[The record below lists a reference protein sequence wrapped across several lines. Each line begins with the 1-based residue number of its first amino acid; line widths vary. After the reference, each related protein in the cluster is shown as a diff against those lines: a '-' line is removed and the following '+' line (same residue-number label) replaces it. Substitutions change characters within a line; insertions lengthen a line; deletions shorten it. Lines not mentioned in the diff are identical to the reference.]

1 MAQYS
6 APILPRRAMPQTQRE
21 FLLVDLLKSVSR
33 SFYLTLRVLPVGVR
47 EPIGLAY
54 LLARTAD
61 SIADTPL
68 LPPEQRIG
76 LLLGLAGQISAPD
89 QAAALAPIVV
99 SEQAFTNSKERVL
112 LAQIPQMLALLQ
124 LQPAADKARIQ
135 HVVATL
141 CSGMQFDLTYFPD
154 ERTGALAALP
164 DLAALD
170 HYTWQVAGCV
180 GEFWTELTHAHLRAL
195 RHWPLAEMSRLGI
208 AFGRALQMTNVL
220 RDCAA
225 DLRIGRCYLPQDL
238 LLAHGLSPAG
248 LLHADASMAARPL
261 LFELVR
267 HALAQYA
274 DATRY
279 LLAIPRRCVRLRLAC
294 LWPILIGLETL
305 LALVQN
311 PAWLDPAQVSKIRR
325 QDIYRLVRG
334 SVLIV
339 AANSALQRR
348 VSQLTAQIHTAMADA
363 PAS

>member
-1 MAQYS
+1 
-6 APILPRRAMPQTQRE
+6 MPQTQRE

-33 SFYLTLRVLPVGVR
+33 SFYLTLRILPAKVR

-61 SIADTPL
+61 SIADTPVL
-68 LPPEQRIG
+68 APEQRIG
-76 LLLGLAGQISAPD
+76 MLAGLGRQISAPD
-89 QAAALAPIVV
+89 SPIAMAPIEV
-99 SEQAFTNSKERVL
+99 SEQVFSDSKERVL
-112 LAQIPQMLALLQ
+112 LAHIPQMLALLRAQ
-124 LQPAADKARIQ
+124 NLADKTRIQ
-135 HVVATL
+135 HVVANL

-154 ERTGALAALP
+154 ERAGRLAALP
-164 DLAALD
+164 DMPALD

-180 GEFWTELTHAHLRAL
+180 GEFWTDLTHAHLRAL
-195 RHWPLAEMSRLGI
+195 RHWPLADMSRLGI

-238 LLAHGLSPAG
+238 LHAHGLTPVQLLDAATSPR
-248 LLHADASMAARPL
+248 ARPL
-261 LFELVR
+261 LFELVQ

-274 DATRY
+274 DAARY

-311 PAWLDPAQVSKIRR
+311 PAWLDPAQVSKINR
-325 QDIYRLVRG
+325 QAIYRLVRG
-334 SVLIV
+334 SLLIV
-339 AANSALQRR
+339 AANGAITRR
-348 VSQLTAQIHTAMADA
+348 VDDLTAQIRSAMQ
-363 PAS
+363 SVKTG